1 MNATIKFPAHLTA
14 AKLNVWLSEHDA
26 EYSGKVTKKVLSA
39 YADKVVQ
46 LRNSGCTAVIT
57 PGNVDELLEGSDS
70 VETQGEKLAS
80 EMLAEI
86 DLKIEKALKPVKSV
100 SRDARR
106 VPSKRTVEKLK
117 NACIAGQGEVRAEHL
132 EGAGIAAG
140 WVRSPK
146 NRFVEGG
153 FCWRAFHAAGF
164 TVVEYIRNDVIKTV
178 PNEEVSNG

>member
-1 MNATIKFPAHLTA
+1 MNTTIKFPAHMTA

-26 EYSGKVTKKVLSA
+26 EYSGKVTKKDLA
-39 YADKVVQ
+39 NYADKVVR

-57 PGNVDELLEGSDS
+57 PGNVDKLLGSNDS
-70 VETQGEKLAS
+70 VESQGEKSAS
-80 EMLAEI
+80 EMLEEI
-86 DLKIEKALKPVKSV
+86 DLKIEKAMKTVKSV

-106 VPSKRTVEKLK
+106 MPSKRTVEKLK
-117 NACIAGQGEVRAEHL
+117 NACLAGQGEVRAEHL

-178 PNEEVSNG
+178 PNQEVNNG